1 MIDLPDLANDIPV
14 PVYFGPKAKR
24 MPGFIRCDEIYI
36 FRLQETVLISIDE
49 PGMEGEGQIIAILS
63 VLHIPGMKRIAV
75 AE

>member
-14 PVYFGPKAKR
+14 PVCFGLKTKR

-63 VLHIPGMKRIAV
+63 ILHIPGMKRVAV